1 MVKKEVKT
9 DSDVPYVF
17 INGANKE
24 AKEKT
29 IQKLINS
36 GYLAEEPS

>member
-9 DSDVPYVF
+9 DLDAVIVF

-24 AKEKT
+24 VKGKT
-29 IQKLINS
+29 ISKLTNR
-36 GYLAEEPS
+36 GFWAEKHC